1 MVSVRNNPSA
11 YKESLQAHKA
21 DPAGSCAASGVPQS
35 LVTRAKNLP
44 RVNTQEMLM
53 ELVIRGDL
61 LQIDEFEAAKS
72 IRTVERKIESAREQH
87 QALINTLTDNQQLQT
102 AEEAQSTSQGAKNIQ
117 TVLEAAREQE
127 LRRLLLPEL
136 PILSQ
141 TPSSS
146 RRPTADSEALKA
158 VKVQGMQIPTICNG
172 PGTLVA
178 LSLQPE
184 SSIKAAGTMPWSDA
198 RRRRVEEMAI
208 LLKAQPKEDFTDP
221 RDECRI
227 AETIKSLNAYNL
239 TNSGSVTEASL

>member
-87 QALINTLTDNQQLQT
+87 QALINTLT
-102 AEEAQSTSQGAKNIQ
+102 
-117 TVLEAAREQE
+117 V
-127 LRRLLLPEL
+127 
-136 PILSQ
+136 
-141 TPSSS
+141 
-146 RRPTADSEALKA
+146 
-158 VKVQGMQIPTICNG
+158 
-172 PGTLVA
+172 
-178 LSLQPE
+178 
-184 SSIKAAGTMPWSDA
+184 
-198 RRRRVEEMAI
+198 
-208 LLKAQPKEDFTDP
+208 
-221 RDECRI
+221 
-227 AETIKSLNAYNL
+227 
-239 TNSGSVTEASL
+239 